1 MSMDQLC
8 VLAVWF
14 TNILILIALIFVLY
28 RLNRNTQEKL
38 ELETLKFN
46 FDYEPKETDFKI
58 IETLI
63 QENLAEYR
71 INKLE
76 HVEKLY
82 ITEEIQKKI
91 FEYVL
96 RKVMY
101 QISPIYLQKLSYIY
115 NKDKLNEIIA
125 QKINMYILDYTIE
138 VNGGIRNRGE

>member
-1 MSMDQLC
+1 MNMVLIC

-14 TNILILIALIFVLY
+14 INLLLLISLLFILNKVNNNIKNKEELDQLK
-28 RLNRNTQEKL
+28 LNFE
-38 ELETLKFN
+38 F
-46 FDYEPKETDFKI
+46 EPKEDDFKI

-71 INKLE
+71 IKKLE

-82 ITEEIQKKI
+82 INEETQKKI

-96 RKVMY
+96 RKTMY
-101 QISPIYLQKLSYIY
+101 QISPIYLQRLSYIY
-115 NKDKLNEIIA
+115 NKDRLDEIIA

-138 VNGGIRNRGE
+138 VNSNIRK